1 MYLQSLALFGLFSLH
16 SLPHFVR
23 DFGNEIHPTIIVST
37 EVATILTAASLF
49 VSARGVG
56 LRRRRAWL
64 SATLLQI
71 ILIATSVIHSAH
83 FLFRHNT
90 RSSIA
95 FLEFGFS
102 HLLSEFVVLGLL
114 IYFRSDFKTL
124 VDPLTRKQSVVFFV
138 RNMALGYLFGAMI
151 VYFDSNSFINHPS
164 IGNAFEISLK
174 GLIGV
179 SGPLAFVSVA
189 AQERLEFFLGG
200 IGLLVTISALARF
213 LRPAQRNTTLS
224 KDNEEQ
230 VRELLAQ
237 YKESDS
243 LSYFALRENKAINWS
258 RNNKAAIAYSVV
270 NGVMITTGDPIGDQE
285 SWPSAMFEFIAE
297 AQRHAWIPAIYG
309 CSEEAGEI
317 WVRETNFDALEIGDE
332 AVVKVSDFTLE
343 GAEMKN
349 VRQTLNRIHRFKYVT
364 VTKSIKEIDPETR
377 AELARLAQ
385 KWRGSSSER
394 GFSMALGRFCD
405 QRDPECVVTWAL
417 VDGAIVALLQFVPW
431 NQNGLSLDLMRRAP
445 EAETGV
451 NELMICATLE
461 FARAHNIDSIS
472 LNFASFRSIF
482 ERGKKLGAGPIT
494 RINHKLLVYLSRFF
508 QLESLYRFNAK
519 FRPIWQPRFVVFPSV
534 AYLARV
540 GLAILRIESFL
551 PSVSE
556 LLKSR
561 RLTK

>member
-1 MYLQSLALFGLFSLH
+1 LALFGLFSLH

-71 ILIATSVIHSAH
+71 VLIATSVIHSAH
-83 FLFRHNT
+83 FLFRHNA

-124 VDPLTRKQSVVFFV
+124 VDPLTRKQSVLFFV

-151 VYFDSNSFINHPS
+151 VYLDSNSFVNHPS

-179 SGPLAFVSVA
+179 SGPLSFVSVV

-200 IGLLVTISALARF
+200 IGLLVTISALSRF

-224 KDNEEQ
+224 KVNEEKI
-230 VRELLAQ
+230 RELLTL
-237 YKESDS
+237 YRDSDS
-243 LSYFALRENKAINWS
+243 LSYFALRDNKAIIWS
-258 RNNKAAIAYSVV
+258 RNHKAAIAYSVV

-285 SWPSAMFEFIAE
+285 SWPSAIFEFIAE

-309 CSEEAGEI
+309 CSEAAGEI

-343 GAEMKN
+343 GPEMKN
-349 VRQTLNRIHRFKYVT
+349 VRQTLNRIHRFNYVT
-364 VTKSIKEIDPETR
+364 VTKSIKEIDPGTR
-377 AELARLAQ
+377 DELARLAQ

-405 QRDPECVVTWAL
+405 MRDPECVVTWAL

-431 NQNGLSLDLMRRAP
+431 NQNGLSLDLMRRSP

-461 FARAHNIDSIS
+461 FARTQNIDSVS

-494 RINHKLLVYLSRFF
+494 RINHKFLVYLSRFF

-519 FRPIWQPRFVVFPSV
+519 FRPTWQPRFVVFPSA

-540 GLAILRIESFL
+540 GIAILRIESFL

-556 LLKSR
+556 FLKSR
-561 RLTK
+561 QITK

>member
-1 MYLQSLALFGLFSLH
+1 MLYLQSLALFGLFSLH

-56 LRRRRAWL
+56 LRRKRAWL
-64 SATLLQI
+64 SATILQI
-71 ILIATSVIHSAH
+71 VLIATSLIHSAH
-83 FLFRHNT
+83 FLLRHNT

-114 IYFRSDFKTL
+114 IYFRSGFKTI
-124 VDPLTRKQSVVFFV
+124 VDPFTRKQSVIFFF
-138 RNMALGYLFGAMI
+138 RNMALGYFLASLI
-151 VYFDSNSFINHPS
+151 VFFDSHSFVKPPS
-164 IGNAFEISLK
+164 IMNALEISLK

-179 SGPLAFVSVA
+179 SGPLVFVSVA

-200 IGLLVTISALARF
+200 IGLLVTISALAKF
-213 LRPAQRNTTLS
+213 LRPAQRNTLLTHQ
-224 KDNEEQ
+224 NEEK
-230 VRELLAQ
+230 VRDLLNQ
-237 YKESDS
+237 YSDGDS
-243 LSYFALRENKAINWS
+243 LSYFVLRENKAIVWS
-258 RNNKAAIAYSVV
+258 RNHKAAIAYSVV
-270 NGVMITTGDPIGDQE
+270 NEVMITTGDPIGDRE
-285 SWPSAMFEFIAE
+285 SWPSAIFEFIAE

-332 AVVKVSDFTLE
+332 AIVKVSEFTVE

-349 VRQTLNRIHRFKYVT
+349 VRQTINRIKRFNYAT
-364 VTKSIKEIDPETR
+364 VTQRIKEIDPETR

-405 QRDPECVVTWAL
+405 ERDPECVVTWAL

-431 NQNGLSLDLMRRAP
+431 NQNGLSLDLMRRSP

-451 NELMICATLE
+451 NELMICAT
-461 FARAHNIDSIS
+461 FDYAKSNQIAQIS

-494 RINHKLLVYLSRFF
+494 RLNHRILVFLSRFF
-508 QLESLYRFNAK
+508 QMESLYRFNAK
-519 FRPIWQPRFVVFPSV
+519 FRPTWEPRFVVFPGVSH
-534 AYLARV
+534 LFRV
-540 GLAILRIESFL
+540 GFAILRIESFIT
-551 PSVSE
+551 PPRFFSKTRE
-556 LLKSR
+556 LH
-561 RLTK
+561 